1 MSHKFHMCSY
11 IDIWKW
17 NCKLDNEI
25 CDILKFNAFVASLED
40 DAEEHAQQQQPST
53 FVTSVFALSSDK
65 GKEDEHVLSDQCNQV
80 REYLGT
86 YEFDQIE
93 SFFLDENKQQLTVL
107 HNLLLLS
114 ANDLLEA
121 LQEKSPNGLQ
131 WQISKN
137 GTDKKRWAF
146 PNFTPVDEQ
155 QALDEEVMAKKFTWS
170 NKWPRPAVVLS
181 GIFWVA
187 SMLSFIGENW

>member
-1 MSHKFHMCSY
+1 M
-11 IDIWKW
+11 DIPFLLLTLAMVIVFFYLRNKRKKESAA
-17 NCKLDNEI
+17 N
-25 CDILKFNAFVASLED
+25 ILAAND
-40 DAEEHAQQQQPST
+40 
-53 FVTSVFALSSDK
+53 
-65 GKEDEHVLSDQCNQV
+65 
-80 REYLGT
+80 
-86 YEFDQIE
+86 
-93 SFFLDENKQQLTVL
+93 FLDENKQQLTVL